1 MAIISTVAT
10 KSTFVT
16 IREAARRLG
25 VHENTVRRYADRG
38 LIGAIRLPSG
48 VRRVRRADI
57 EALDSA
63 RSKPPVPARGDQQGS
78 PGSAAG
84 ISVDRPAVTVEEL
97 VAEAGAQP
105 VDDVAALAR
114 PDLWG
119 SDEEVERF
127 IAMTLAERERDR

>member
-1 MAIISTVAT
+1 MSTVAT
-10 KSTFVT
+10 KSTFIT

-38 LIGAIRLPSG
+38 LIRAIRLPSG

-57 EALDSA
+57 EALDA
-63 RSKPPVPARGDQQGS
+63 VRAKPEAPQ
-78 PGSAAG
+78 AG
-84 ISVDRPAVTVEEL
+84 ISVDRPSVTVDEL
-97 VAEAGAQP
+97 IAETTAQP

-114 PDLWG
+114 PDLWH

-127 IAMTLAERERDR
+127 VAMTLAERERDH